1 MATKLEK
8 DVTRESTVTVDERE
22 LLVTLTA
29 DQKIAMKPKGLG
41 NGNIVS
47 IGIEDV
53 FKLMKPNEDAE
64 TPQVSGNSK
73 KPYSD
78 NLMISVG
85 ELRDLVMIADISYEN
100 KVIFSN
106 LVRDVIYKHKK

>member
-29 DQKIAMKPKGLG
+29 DQKISMKPKGLG

-47 IGIEDV
+47 IGIEDI
-53 FKLMKPNEDAE
+53 FKLMKPSEGDEVNEF
-64 TPQVSGNSK
+64 TNTK
-73 KPYSD
+73 KSYSD
-78 NLMISVG
+78 DLMISIG
-85 ELRDLVMIADISYEN
+85 ELRDQFMIADMSYEN
-100 KVIFSN
+100 KLLFSTFVRNVIF
-106 LVRDVIYKHKK
+106 KHKK